1 MARQSETAIPITSNI
16 TIFPRPLQSGN
27 VWYAR
32 FRINKPQLAEGKKF
46 ITETL
51 KTLDKQEAI
60 ERAQRR
66 YEY

>member
-51 KTLDKQEAI
+51 KTLD
-60 ERAQRR
+60 
-66 YEY
+66 